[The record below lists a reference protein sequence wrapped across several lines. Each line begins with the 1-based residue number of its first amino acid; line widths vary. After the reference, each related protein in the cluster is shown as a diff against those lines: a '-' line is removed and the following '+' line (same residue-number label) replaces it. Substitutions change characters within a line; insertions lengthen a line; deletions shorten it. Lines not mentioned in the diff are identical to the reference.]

1 MMLFIRLFFESFRF
15 AVNALKENVLRTIL
29 SLLGVTVGIFAI
41 IAIFTLVDALNNS
54 IQSSLSVFGDKVMY
68 VGKWPFAFNEPNY
81 PWWKYYRRP
90 SPTVKEYQFIKENG
104 KWVKH
109 VAIFEDKRGKTFQ
122 YRNNTF
128 EDGTI
133 FGTSYEY
140 NKINTS
146 TIEQG
151 RYFTVSESQNGV
163 QNAIIGHGVAEQL
176 FRHGDAI
183 GKTIK
188 TQGQKFKVIGVFEK
202 QGESLLNTPSN
213 DNLIMIPYSALVKMY
228 ASKGNYIS
236 PQLIVKG
243 FEEDENMEEIQ
254 GELRGLLRRFR
265 GIRPK
270 EEDNFALNK
279 TDAIVEFIGS
289 VTGALKLAGGVI
301 GMFSILVGG
310 FSIANI
316 MFVSVKERTSQIGI
330 QKALGAKNYFI
341 LLQFLCEAMFLS
353 FFGGIMGLFLV
364 SGLSLFSTE
373 SFQISLN
380 FQNLIVGLFISA
392 LVGVISGIAPAI
404 SASRMDPVEAMRA
417 S

>member
-1 MMLFIRLFFESFRF
+1 MLFLRLFFESFRF
-15 AVNALKENVLRTIL
+15 AVNALKENVLRTVL

-54 IQSSLSVFGDKVMY
+54 IQSSLAVFGNNVMY

-90 SPTVKEYQFIKENG
+90 NPNVKEYKFIQENA

-109 VAIFEDKRGKTFQ
+109 VAIFEDKRGKTIQ
-122 YRNNTF
+122 YKNSSF
-128 EDGTI
+128 EDGQI
-133 FGTSYEY
+133 LGASFEY
-140 NKINTS
+140 NKINTLN
-146 TIEQG
+146 IEKG
-151 RYFTVSESQNGV
+151 RYFTSSEMQKGV
-163 QNAIIGHGVAEQL
+163 QNAIIGHSIAEEL
-176 FRHGDAI
+176 FSREDPI

-213 DNLIMIPYSALVKMY
+213 DELIMIPYSALVKMY

-243 FEEDENMEEIQ
+243 FEEDEGMEEIQ
-254 GELRGLLRRFR
+254 GELRGLLRRVR

-279 TDAIVEFIGS
+279 TDAIADFIGT
-289 VTGALKLAGGVI
+289 VTGSLKIAGGVI

-353 FFGGIMGLFLV
+353 FFGGIMGLLLV
-364 SGLSLFSTE
+364 SLLSFFSTE
-373 SFQISLN
+373 AFEISLN

-392 LVGVISGIAPAI
+392 AVGIISGIAPAI